1 MKEANELGR
10 CGCGKDL
17 AQHSHEDFKAC
28 ALRFGGT
35 ITEDG
40 GGYIF
45 LQSVAPERPESR
57 AEFMASECCICN
69 SIRRTEKQ
77 PLPTEQPPPSV
88 DPFLSAARSEGFKS
102 EFYPLP
108 KPPRCRKFEPGTK
121 ASKVGLHCVELVPV
135 AEPEQQISPHP

>member
-69 SIRRTEKQ
+69 RIFGHHSDAELQECLRKRRERET
-77 PLPTEQPPPSV
+77 
-88 DPFLSAARSEGFKS
+88 DG
-102 EFYPLP
+102 
-108 KPPRCRKFEPGTK
+108 
-121 ASKVGLHCVELVPV
+121 
-135 AEPEQQISPHP
+135 